1 MALPSAPSPTPT
13 AVPLVTAPPVAPTP
27 TPTACP
33 TTVTIA
39 PTAPVAVWPHLHA
52 VVVAGRPGQVVPHR
66 VDARERGE
74 RGVKGA

>member
-1 MALPSAPSPTPT
+1 MALPSAAAAIAPSPT
-13 AVPLVTAPPVAPTP
+13 AVPLVTAPPVAT

-33 TTVTIA
+33 TVTIA

-66 VDARERGE
+66 VDARERRE
-74 RGVKGA
+74 

>member
-1 MALPSAPSPTPT
+1 MALPSAAAAIAPSPTPT
-13 AVPLVTAPPVAPTP
+13 AVPLVTAPPVAT

-33 TTVTIA
+33 TVTIA

-66 VDARERGE
+66 VDARERRE
-74 RGVKGA
+74 

>member
-1 MALPSAPSPTPT
+1 MALPSASAAAIAPSPTPT
-13 AVPLVTAPPVAPTP
+13 AVPLVTAPPVA

-33 TTVTIA
+33 TVTIAA

-66 VDARERGE
+66 VDARERRE
-74 RGVKGA
+74 